1 MCGTGGFCINGKQA
15 YIDGRLVG
23 FNRLYDIFDRF
34 YEAGKTPCNTTG
46 KELLD
51 EFRFC
56 NYIPFGMEKDY
67 IEVLLREYGIYWSEK
82 NQRDKH

>member
-15 YIDGRLVG
+15 YIGGRLVG
-23 FNRLYDIFDRF
+23 LNRLYDIFDRF
-34 YEAGKTPCNTTG
+34 YKAGKDPHDTSG

-51 EFRFC
+51 EFSLC
-56 NYIPFGMEKDY
+56 NNVPSGMEKGY

>member
-15 YIDGRLVG
+15 NVG
-23 FNRLYDIFDRF
+23 GKFVGLNRLHDIFDRF
-34 YEAGKTPCNTTG
+34 YDAGKTPQDISG
-46 KELLD
+46 DELLD

-56 NYIPFGMEKDY
+56 NYIPSSMEEDY
-67 IEVLLREYGIYWSEK
+67 IKLILKEYRIYWSEK